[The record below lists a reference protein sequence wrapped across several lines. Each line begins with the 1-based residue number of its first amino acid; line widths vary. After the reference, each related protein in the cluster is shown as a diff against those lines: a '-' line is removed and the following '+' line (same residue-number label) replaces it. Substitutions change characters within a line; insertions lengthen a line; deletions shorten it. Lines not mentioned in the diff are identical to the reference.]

1 MTRKI
6 VLSTLG
12 SLGDLHPF
20 IALGLALQARGMA
33 PVVATSAVHRDRI
46 EGAGVAFFAVNP
58 DQDEALRRLG
68 LTLAE
73 AAKKAI
79 ADDRFT
85 LRMMQPFLAE
95 SFRDLCEIIE
105 GADLVLAHRIAFA
118 AKCAAEKRGVPQ
130 VDVVLSPSLLF
141 SAYDPPHGWP
151 LPFVRA
157 PSRFGRGWNRSLGR
171 LAHGALRPL
180 TRRASAF
187 RAEIGLPANGDIPFL
202 RDSVARA
209 TLGLFSPL
217 LAEAAPDHP
226 RGLAIVGSTFHD
238 GAAAAPPDAEVEAFL
253 AGGDALVFTLGSF
266 AALGGVEILRG
277 AIEAARRL
285 GRRVLAIAGRDD
297 ARDLGVA
304 PDENLLIR
312 GYAPHSA
319 VFGRAAAILHHGGAG
334 TSAQA
339 LRSGRPQL
347 IVPLF
352 ADQPDNAAR
361 VARLGVARVLP
372 RRRFSAGRAERD
384 LRALLEQPAYAQRA
398 REVAATIALE
408 DGAAEAARIVERLCE
423 GLA

>member
-20 IALGLALQARGMA
+20 IALGLALQARGLA
-33 PVVATSAVHRDRI
+33 PVVATSAVHRDRV
-46 EGAGVAFFAVNP
+46 EGAGLPFFAVRP
-58 DQDEALRRLG
+58 DQDEALRQLG

-73 AAKKAI
+73 AAQKAI
-79 ADDRFT
+79 ADDRFV

-95 SFRDLCEIIE
+95 SFRDLCEIVK

-118 AKCAAEKRGVPQ
+118 AKCAAEKLGVPQ

-157 PSRFGRGWNRSLGR
+157 PSRFGRGWNRGLGR

-180 TRRASAF
+180 TRPARAF

-202 RDSVARA
+202 RDSVAVA

-226 RGLAIVGSTFHD
+226 PGLALVGSTFHD
-238 GAAAAPPDAEVEAFL
+238 GVAAPPDAEIEAFL
-253 AGGDALVFTLGSF
+253 AGGDALVFTLGSI
-266 AALGGVEILRG
+266 AALGGAAILRG

-285 GRRVLAIAGRDD
+285 GRRVLVIAGRDD
-297 ARDLGVA
+297 ARELGVA
-304 PDENLLIR
+304 PDENVLIR

-319 VFGRAAAILHHGGAG
+319 VFSRAAAILHHGGAG

-339 LRSGRPQL
+339 LRSGRPQM

-372 RRRFSAGRAERD
+372 RRRFSTARAERD
-384 LRALLEQPAYAQRA
+384 LRALLEQPAYGQRA
-398 REVAATIALE
+398 REVAAAIALE
-408 DGAAEAARIVERLCE
+408 DGAAEAARIVERLC
-423 GLA
+423 AARR